1 MFSYQQ
7 RKFELEDSVIELHNE
22 ARYLETHTNQVEIAK
37 KIRQMA
43 DDLSEKLKK
52 EKHYEWYR

>member
-1 MFSYQQ
+1 MFGYLQ
-7 RKFELEDSVIELHNE
+7 RKFELEDSVIELHDR
-22 ARYLETHTNQVEIAK
+22 ARYLETTNQVEIAK

-52 EKHYEWYR
+52 EKEYGWYR

>member
-1 MFSYQQ
+1 MFNYLQ
-7 RKFELEDSVIELHNE
+7 RKFELEDAIIELHDR
-22 ARYLETHTNQVEIAK
+22 ARYLETHTKESEIAL

-52 EKHYEWYR
+52 EKKYGWYF

>member
-1 MFSYQQ
+1 MFSYLE
-7 RKFELEDSVIELHNE
+7 RKFELEDSVIELHDR
-22 ARYLETHTNQVEIAK
+22 ARYLETHTKEFEVAR

-52 EKHYEWYR
+52 EKEYGWYR

>member
-1 MFSYQQ
+1 MFNYLQ
-7 RKFELEDSVIELHNE
+7 RKFELEDAIIELHNRARNTKE
-22 ARYLETHTNQVEIAK
+22 AHLAL

-52 EKHYEWYR
+52 EKEYGWYC

>member
-1 MFSYQQ
+1 MLSYLE
-7 RKFELEDSVIELHNE
+7 RKFQIEDSVIELHNR
-22 ARYLETHTNQVEIAK
+22 ARYLETLNQKDIAL

-52 EKHYEWYR
+52 EKEYG

>member
-1 MFSYQQ
+1 MFNYLQ

-22 ARYLETHTNQVEIAK
+22 ARYLETHTNEIEIAK

-52 EKHYEWYR
+52 EKQYEWYR